1 MWVSDEAVAQV
12 TSEIVVNR
20 EKKRAIQQM
29 STKELTKYLVRLY
42 RLGFEAGADAI
53 DKAMRQE
60 AEARHADPEAEY
72 EEVKADWTDVLRI
85 ISEVK
90 GIGPKLTQ
98 AIDERLK
105 EAMR

>member
-60 AEARHADPEAEY
+60 AAAKHTNPNEEY
-72 EEVKADWTDVLRI
+72 DEVKADWEDVLRI
-85 ISEVK
+85 IAEVK
-90 GIGPKLTQ
+90 GIGAKKIA
-98 AIDERLK
+98 AIDEKLK
-105 EAMR
+105 EVYG

>member
-1 MWVSDEAVAQV
+1 MWVSEDAVKSV
-12 TSEIVVNR
+12 TEELVVNR

-29 STKELTKYLVRLY
+29 TTKELARYLVRLY

-60 AEARHADPEAEY
+60 AEARHADPAAEY
-72 EEVKADWTDVLRI
+72 EEVKAEWSDVLRI
-85 ISEVK
+85 ISEVR
-90 GIGPKLTQ
+90 GIGPKLTA

-105 EAMR
+105 EAMG